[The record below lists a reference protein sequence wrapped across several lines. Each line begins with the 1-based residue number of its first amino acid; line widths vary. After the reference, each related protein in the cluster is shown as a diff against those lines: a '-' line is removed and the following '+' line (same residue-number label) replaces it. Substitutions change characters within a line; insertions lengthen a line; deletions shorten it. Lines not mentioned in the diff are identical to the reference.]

1 MIEDRDIEVVTQRLR
16 AALDALEAAAE
27 RQLDADDKTSSLA
40 DQIHALSVDRSR
52 LANDLDG
59 AAARSKKLE
68 TANREIADRLDIAIN
83 SIRSVIAVKEP

>member
-52 LANDLDG
+52 PLSIIRGRLPGNFGSAGSLASG
-59 AAARSKKLE
+59 
-68 TANREIADRLDIAIN
+68 
-83 SIRSVIAVKEP
+83 